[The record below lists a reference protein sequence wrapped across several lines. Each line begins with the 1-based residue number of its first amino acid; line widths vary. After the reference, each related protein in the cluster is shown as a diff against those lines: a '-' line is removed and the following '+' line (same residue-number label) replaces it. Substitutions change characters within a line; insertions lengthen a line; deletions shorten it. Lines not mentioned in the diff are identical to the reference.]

1 MSAIRLIVGLGNI
14 GPEYEDTRHNAG
26 FWWVDAL
33 AREAGARFARE
44 AKFHGEAARA
54 GLHGAS
60 VWLLKPGTYMN
71 RSGRAVAALA
81 GFYRITP
88 AEILVVHDELDLLPG
103 QSRMKLG
110 GGNAGHNGL
119 KDIAAALGTP
129 AFWRLR
135 LGIGH
140 PRTLNLQQEVADF
153 VLHAPRR
160 DERAAIGAELE
171 RSLTIVADCLAGR
184 LEAAMLRLHTRPRT
198 AARPSEAP

>member
-26 FWWVDAL
+26 FWWVDAV
-33 AREAGARFARE
+33 AQAHGARFARE
-44 AKFHGEAARA
+44 AKFHGDVARA
-54 GLHGAS
+54 TVGGSAI
-60 VWLLKPGTYMN
+60 WLLKPGTYMN

-81 GFYRITP
+81 GFYRIAP

-103 QSRMKLG
+103 QSKMKLA

-119 KDIAAALGTP
+119 KDISAALGTP
-129 AFWRLR
+129 GFWRLR

-140 PRTLNLQQEVADF
+140 PRTLNLNQEVADF

-160 DERAAIGAELE
+160 DEAALIRDELE
-171 RSLTIVADCLAGR
+171 RSLVVLPDCAAGH
-184 LEAAMLRLHTRPRT
+184 LEAAMHKLHSRPKPK
-198 AARPSEAP
+198 AGEPG